1 MAAAP
6 DERDV
11 GSRRW
16 RFLLGSCGSAAGVV
30 AMADVRTAG
39 GDARGLADGAQVP
52 VAVPDSIWREYDVR
66 GVAGTDITPPL
77 ARLLGIAFGE
87 LTARRGGTEVVVGH
101 DNRTSSPDL
110 TQAVIAGIRAVGLPV
125 ADLGCVTT
133 PVFYF
138 ARVHY
143 GIEPG
148 IMVTASH
155 NPGHENGF
163 KLALGRGTLVGREIT
178 DLGDR
183 VRALA
188 AGGAPPP
195 AGPSGPP
202 VRTLDALPAYYDDM
216 VARVQLARPLHV
228 VVDCGNGTASPIT
241 PEVFR
246 RLGCRV
252 TELYCTSDPTFPNHH
267 PDPVRPENLR
277 DLIAVVRRE
286 GAALGIGIDGD
297 GDRIGAVADDGRIL
311 WGDELMMLFWR
322 ELLPRYP
329 ESPVLMEV
337 KCSQALWEDSAA
349 HGGKPFFHRTGH
361 SHIKATLYARA
372 LPFAGELSGH
382 LFFNDEFPGYDDA
395 TYAAARLMRLVA
407 AAGRPLSALAAQL
420 PHYPSTPETRV
431 ACADEVKF
439 DVVRRLQDHFTR
451 DHEVVTVDGARVL
464 FGDGWGLVR
473 ASNTQPVLVLRC
485 EGTTES
491 ALARI
496 KGEMEQALRAH
507 PAVGPVKWE

>member
-1 MAAAP
+1 MS
-6 DERDV
+6 V
-11 GSRRW
+11 
-16 RFLLGSCGSAAGVV
+16 
-30 AMADVRTAG
+30 
-39 GDARGLADGAQVP
+39 

-66 GVAGTDITPPL
+66 GVAGRDLTPEL
-77 ARLLGIAFGE
+77 ARLLGAAFGE
-87 LTARRGGTEVVVGH
+87 RAIARGGREVLVGR
-101 DNRTSSPDL
+101 DNRLSSPELARGVLDGLRAAGL
-110 TQAVIAGIRAVGLPV
+110 TVV
-125 ADLGCVTT
+125 DLGQVTT

-138 ARVHY
+138 ARVHL

-163 KLALGRGTLVGREIT
+163 KLALGRGTLVGAEIT
-178 DLGDR
+178 DLRDR

-188 AGGAPPP
+188 TGGGPADPGAGAP
-195 AGPSGPP
+195 A
-202 VRTLDALPAYYDDM
+202 VRALDVLPAYYEDM
-216 VARVQLARPLHV
+216 QRRIRLDRPLHV

-252 TELYCTSDPTFPNHH
+252 SELYCTSDPTFPNHH

-277 DLIAVVRRE
+277 DLIAAVRRE
-286 GAALGIGIDGD
+286 GADLGIGIDGD

-329 ESPVLMEV
+329 DSPVLVEV
-337 KCSQALWEDSAA
+337 KCSQALWDDAAA
-349 HGGKPFFHRTGH
+349 HGGRPFFHRTGH
-361 SHIKATLYARA
+361 SHIKATLYAQN

-407 AAGRPLSALAAQL
+407 RGKEPLSALATAL
-420 PHYPSTPETRV
+420 PRYPATPETRV
-431 ACADEVKF
+431 ACSDEVKF
-439 DVVRRLQDHFTR
+439 AVVDRLQKHFAAGW
-451 DHEVVTVDGARVL
+451 DVVTVDGARVL

-485 EGTTES
+485 EGRDAAVLS
-491 ALARI
+491 RI
-496 KGEMEQALRAH
+496 QAEMERALQTC
-507 PAVGPVKWE
+507 PEVGPVRWE

>member
-1 MAAAP
+1 M
-6 DERDV
+6 V
-11 GSRRW
+11 
-16 RFLLGSCGSAAGVV
+16 SA
-30 AMADVRTAG
+30 
-39 GDARGLADGAQVP
+39 
-52 VAVPDSIWREYDVR
+52 VAVPESIWREYDVR
-66 GVAGTDITPPL
+66 GVAGSDLTPEL
-77 ARLLGIAFGE
+77 ARLLGLAFGR
-87 LTARRGGTEVVVGH
+87 LATAYGAQQTLVGR
-101 DNRTSSPDL
+101 DNRLSSPEL
-110 TQAVIAGIRAVGLPV
+110 ARGVVEGLRAAGLAVV
-125 ADLGCVTT
+125 DLGQVTT

-138 ARVHY
+138 ARIHL

-163 KLALGRGTLVGREIT
+163 KLALGRGTLVGGEIT
-178 DLGDR
+178 DLRDR

-188 AGGAPPP
+188 AAGTVVDGQKGP
-195 AGPSGPP
+195 A
-202 VRTLDALPAYYDDM
+202 VQTMDVLPAYFADLER
-216 VARVQLARPLHV
+216 RVRLERPLHI

-277 DLIAVVRRE
+277 ELIATVHRQ
-286 GAALGIGIDGD
+286 GADIGIGIDGD

-329 ESPVLMEV
+329 GSPVLVEV
-337 KCSQALWEDSAA
+337 KCSQALWDDAAA
-349 HGGKPFFHRTGH
+349 HGGRPFFHRTGH
-361 SHIKATLYARA
+361 SHIKATLYARN

-382 LFFNDEFPGYDDA
+382 LFFHDEFPGYDDA
-395 TYAAARLMRLVA
+395 TYAAARLLRLVSQ
-407 AAGRPLSALAAQL
+407 GHQPLSALAAAL
-420 PHYPSTPETRV
+420 PRYPATPETRV
-431 ACADEVKF
+431 GCPDAVKF
-439 DVVRRLQDHFTR
+439 LVVERLQKYFLA

-485 EGTTES
+485 EGTDAA

-496 KGEMEQALRAH
+496 QAEMERALQTC
-507 PAVGPVKWE
+507 PEVSPVRWE